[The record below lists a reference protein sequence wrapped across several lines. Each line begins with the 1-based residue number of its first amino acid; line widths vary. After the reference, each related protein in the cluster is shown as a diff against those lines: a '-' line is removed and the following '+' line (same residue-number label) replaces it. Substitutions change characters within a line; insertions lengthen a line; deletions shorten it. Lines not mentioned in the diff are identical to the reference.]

1 MRKKYETREACF
13 VCTTPYQILGAISI
27 VRSENIDADMYV
39 FGTFSGYEEIAGK
52 LREQKLFGH
61 VYSVDCEEM
70 SFFGKGMSQAKA
82 KLKIL
87 QQMAFPERCFKGVL
101 EKDVAYS
108 RFYSSSRAH
117 AKVLLQRILQKRN
130 PDMRTTIYDDGLGSY
145 LEDSHVLKTS
155 RDRQIMERLLGWHL
169 FDPGKVDIELYLP
182 SIAQIPEELEGCPV
196 KEMPLLDWGHGEA
209 KRIIN
214 AVFGK
219 AGEEVQDG
227 KIILFDNVR
236 GLTSRRQMFEKIDEC
251 YREIISLAGKE
262 NVLFKGHP
270 RSMEEP
276 AIEMN
281 RVTGSVP
288 MEVFYSNMDDLEG
301 KVLVAYNSTAT
312 YTPKLLFGKEP
323 RVINLHRIVGG
334 PMQQNSETLYRTFLP
349 TYEDKGRLLAP
360 ETTEELRQ
368 MITDIMKEEKQP

>member
-1 MRKKYETREACF
+1 M
-13 VCTTPYQILGAISI
+13 
-27 VRSENIDADMYV
+27 
-39 FGTFSGYEEIAGK
+39 
-52 LREQKLFGH
+52 
-61 VYSVDCEEM
+61 
-70 SFFGKGMSQAKA
+70 
-82 KLKIL
+82 
-87 QQMAFPERCFKGVL
+87 
-101 EKDVAYS
+101 
-108 RFYSSSRAH
+108 
-117 AKVLLQRILQKRN
+117 
-130 PDMRTTIYDDGLGSY
+130 
-145 LEDSHVLKTS
+145 KTS
-155 RDRQIMERLLGWHL
+155 RFIKIQTRLLAALSLVLITFVSCRMSPTPEKCKEWWPL
-169 FDPGKVDIELYLP
+169 DRIERITKVKIPDYEVTRFAYGPSGIDFVDTIFIEFESVP
-182 SIAQIPEELEGCPV
+182 SDE
-196 KEMPLLDWGHGEA
+196 
-209 KRIIN
+209 
-214 AVFGK
+214 
-219 AGEEVQDG
+219 
-227 KIILFDNVR
+227 
-236 GLTSRRQMFEKIDEC
+236 MFEKIDEC

-288 MEVFYSNMDDLEG
+288 MEVFYSNMEDLEG